1 MATQATNIPMP
12 STPAT
17 FGLRARLNQWAG
29 AFWQALEDQAN
40 NGRFATTIRLLEAK
54 SDAELADM
62 GLTRDDIPQY
72 AARQMY
78 YI

>member
-1 MATQATNIPMP
+1 MATQTTNIPMP
-12 STPAT
+12 TAQT
-17 FGLRARLNQWAG
+17 NLGLRARLTQWVG

-54 SDAELADM
+54 SDAELAAM
-62 GLTRDDIPQY
+62 GLAREDIPQY

>member
-12 STPAT
+12 SRQAS
-17 FGLRARLNQWAG
+17 FGLRARLTQWVG

-54 SDAELADM
+54 SDAELADL
-62 GLTRDDIPQY
+62 GVTRDEIPQY
-72 AARQMY
+72 AMRQMY

>member
-1 MATQATNIPMP
+1 MATQATNISM
-12 STPAT
+12 STPQAN
-17 FGLRARLNQWAG
+17 FGLRARLTQWVD
-29 AFWQALEDQAN
+29 AFWQALEDHAN

-62 GLTRDDIPQY
+62 GLTREEIPHY
-72 AARQMY
+72 AMRQMC